1 MPERRSLL
9 IAVAFLSLLV
19 ISVPSVIFNNAIR
32 KYLNFM
38 GHWSV
43 ASIKPYRGDRLPPL
57 HRGTPGLRADPAQ
70 PELRFVKFT
79 VKIAN
84 AKAVSVAGDF
94 NKWNQD
100 SVSLVQREKNTW
112 VTVIPLPPGTYNY
125 LYRIDGQLILDPLNP
140 DTAMLDGRKVSVR
153 TVK

>member
-19 ISVPSVIFNNAIR
+19 ISVPSVIFNNAIK
-32 KYLNFM
+32 KYLSFM

-43 ASIKPYRGDRLPPL
+43 ASIKPYHGDQLPPL
-57 HRGTPGLRADPAQ
+57 RHRAPGLRADPAQ

-84 AKAVSVAGDF
+84 AKAVGIAGDF
-94 NKWNQD
+94 NKWNPD
-100 SVSLVQREKNTW
+100 SISLVQREKNTW
-112 VTVIPLPPGTYNY
+112 VTVIPLPPGTYHY

-140 DTAMLDGRKVSVR
+140 DTAMLDGRKASVR